1 MDFVNGLV
9 EKCHVGYIVKD
20 VDAAVKQL
28 QEQLQ
33 CALESRSYL
42 FSPVK
47 AWTDRLPTEGFALKI
62 AICKIKDN
70 MTFEYIQPITE
81 NGYHFQ
87 ALMDHG
93 EGLDHICFAAEDFD
107 SYRLEFEKMRAEFL
121 FEAEANDPLNG
132 YRRCFYAKLPGIPGV
147 LEILENAK
155 PYRESL

>member
-1 MDFVNGLV
+1 MQFVNGLV

-33 CALESRSYL
+33 CALHSQAYL
-42 FSPVK
+42 FSPTKV
-47 AWTDRLPTEGFALKI
+47 WTNDIPLEHFTLKI

-70 MTFEYIQPITE
+70 MTFEYIQPISE
-81 NGYHFQ
+81 NGYHFDV
-87 ALMDHG
+87 LMRDG
-93 EGLDHICFAAEDFD
+93 EGLNHICFATEDFD
-107 SYRLEFEKMRAEFL
+107 GYRSEFRKMGAQFL

-132 YRRCFYAKLPGIPGV
+132 YRRCFYAKLQGIPGV
-147 LEILENAK
+147 IEILENAK